1 MTTWLSSQHCVL
13 AIRTSAITSSSTS
26 SLLTAMA
33 PRRNEQWPTTRDLPH
48 TQSLVGAVR
57 RRCVLGGIYFFWVCG
72 LVIFGFMWVYT
83 FVSAVKMVT
92 NAEPI
97 PASVRVH
104 VALMALYESYR
115 WLAPPLPWMR
125 ARHFVRKSFSFYPY
139 FRFNTCIFEDDVQQ
153 QPTNDAS
160 KEKSDGGTTLKYNFT
175 PALPAQDKSLYA
187 FHPHG
192 ILTCGM
198 AVNGAHH
205 LRFAETD
212 ARWLV
217 AENLF
222 WFPVLRDLLR
232 WLEFDAVG
240 KDTFVKLMQSG
251 QNIGFVPGGFEEAT
265 LYARG
270 KHRVYLKKRFGFI
283 KLALQ
288 HGYKVYPAYT
298 FGEELTYTS
307 FPYFLTLRLKL
318 NEFKV
323 PGAAFFGSLWCFFM
337 PRSDVDLITVVG
349 TPLQLPTIAQPTKD
363 DVSKYHALYVTK
375 LQTLFNRHKGAY
387 ATDPD
392 AELELY

>member
-1 MTTWLSSQHCVL
+1 
-13 AIRTSAITSSSTS
+13 
-26 SLLTAMA
+26 MA
-33 PRRNEQWPTTRDLPH
+33 PRRNEQWPTTHDLPH
-48 TQSLVGAVR
+48 TTTLVGALR

-72 LVIFGFMWVYT
+72 LVLFSVMWLYT
-83 FVSAVKMVT
+83 LLSVVRLVM

-97 PASVRVH
+97 PTSVKVH
-104 VALMALYESYR
+104 VALMVLYESYR
-115 WLAPPLPWMR
+115 WLAPPAPWMR
-125 ARHFVRKSFSFYPY
+125 ARHFVRNSLSYYPY
-139 FRFNTCIFEDDVQQ
+139 FRFNTCIFEEDAVQQ
-153 QPTNDAS
+153 QQPEAELSSSSDDSKAKNDD
-160 KEKSDGGTTLKYNFT
+160 SDLKYNFT
-175 PALPAQDKSLYA
+175 PALPAQDKALYA

-232 WLEFDAVG
+232 WLEFDNVS
-240 KDTFVKLMQSG
+240 KDTFTRLMKKG

-270 KHRVYLKKRFGFI
+270 KHRVYLKQRFGFI

-307 FPYFLTLRLKL
+307 FPYFLRFRLKL

-323 PGAAFFGSLWCFFM
+323 PGATFFGSPLCFFM

-349 TPLQLPTIAQPTKD
+349 TPLQLPTIAEPTKE
-363 DVSKYHALYVTK
+363 DVSKYHAMYVHK
-375 LQTLFNRHKGAY
+375 LQALFNKHKGAY
-387 ATDPD
+387 ATDPS
-392 AELELY
+392 AKLELY